1 MCTAKWPHPKAGCSD
16 LHVALTAPSLGDP
29 HLAALIA
36 LTSLLSYSP
45 IDQNPRA
52 AAQGSAYPM
61 NQNQVGEACPFS
73 LGDRERC
80 SHLGTSAGHSVAP
93 RPAGSSGAI

>member
-16 LHVALTAPSLGDP
+16 LHVALTTPSLGDP
-29 HLAALIA
+29 HLAALTA

-61 NQNQVGEACPFS
+61 NQNQGPGNAAFQ
-73 LGDRERC
+73 DRSR
-80 SHLGTSAGHSVAP
+80 
-93 RPAGSSGAI
+93 